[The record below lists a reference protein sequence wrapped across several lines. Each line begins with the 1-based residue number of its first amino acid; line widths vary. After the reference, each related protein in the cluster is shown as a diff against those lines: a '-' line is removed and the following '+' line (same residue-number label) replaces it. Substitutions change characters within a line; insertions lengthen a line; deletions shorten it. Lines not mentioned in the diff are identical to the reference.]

1 MKKTY
6 FYALALLFIVRPVFG
21 EKGFTHLREGDFL
34 VQLGGDL
41 QFTDSQ
47 AAGIPGASFSK
58 KFTNSY
64 VLNASVGAQVL
75 GPFYFGIRYGYWL
88 ASQDYNVSGV
98 SSSDTLTIHGFGP
111 EVGALWGNPR
121 IQYRAILGFSY
132 PLGLKIE
139 RQQASSQTFSRDT
152 LPLTYELRLQLN
164 LKFDSHISW
173 LVEGGYRRVNLG
185 KLLSGSTDYIASGA
199 SLDLSG
205 LFVGT
210 GMGIHF

>member
-1 MKKTY
+1 M
-6 FYALALLFIVRPVFG
+6 VRPVFG

-75 GPFYFGIRYGYWL
+75 GPFYFGLRYGYWL
-88 ASQDYNVSGV
+88 ASQNYNVSGV

-121 IQYRAILGFSY
+121 IQYRAVLGFSY
-132 PLGLKIE
+132 PVGLKID

-164 LKFDSHISW
+164 LKFNSHVSW

-185 KLLSGSTDYIASGA
+185 KLLSGSTDYITSGA